1 MNRKWIAASGVVTLL
16 ALVTG
21 GVIAWT
27 SVEADPASDSV
38 VNAARTAVALGD
50 QDEIVAYVDGDP
62 VRLGSVAGY
71 LAAAQFPGI
80 SDGTGRTGEGLT
92 PEEALDRLLEP
103 RLLAAMATREGFAVS
118 EDDVTLFIRS
128 GYIAPLESGALSE
141 EQKEMSRVFLEL
153 AGATPE
159 TALTNENVRSSVRT
173 SLLAGRYESA
183 HRDTPRDQLLA
194 DARTRIPVEI
204 VPGAI
209 DHLE

>member
-1 MNRKWIAASGVVTLL
+1 MVV
-16 ALVTG
+16 AVTAVSG
-21 GVIAWT
+21 GVYAWQ
-27 SVEADPASDSV
+27 SADADPASDSV
-38 VNAARTAVALGD
+38 IDAARTAVARGD
-50 QDEIVAYVDGDP
+50 QDEVVAYVDGTP
-62 VRLGSVAGY
+62 VRLGAVAGY

-80 SDGTGRTGEGLT
+80 SDATGRTGDGLT
-92 PEEALDRLLEP
+92 AEEALDRLLEP
-103 RLLAAMATREGFAVS
+103 RLLSAMATREGISVS
-118 EDDVTLFIRS
+118 EEDVTLFIRS
-128 GYIAPLESGALSE
+128 GYLAPLDSGALSE

-183 HRDTPRDQLLA
+183 HRDTPREQLLA

-209 DHLE
+209 DHLK